1 MSAPGPATSV
11 TGVMTSAE
19 AIAWVEAARG
29 PEDLFG
35 ADAARAYR
43 RLAQLTHPDTCP
55 GDGRAARAFARLA
68 ALWRQ
73 HQDGNRA
80 SRLIFLSWSGPS
92 GGATR
97 ARASSAGPT

>member
-55 GDGRAARAFARLA
+55 GDGRAAGRAPGCTA
-68 ALWRQ
+68 AGTR
-73 HQDGNRA
+73 GCCTRPCCGRA
-80 SRLIFLSWSGPS
+80 VRTRSDE
-92 GGATR
+92 R
-97 ARASSAGPT
+97 ARADWP